1 MGHRQCAAQPP
12 RRRVE
17 SSTFLRTRLAR
28 WMVAALVG
36 TSLPAL
42 MVAARAA
49 TPASAAP
56 APAPAPAARQTLPG
70 PEHISPEARAE
81 LKARMGRHGNTM
93 SNLVRALVLLD
104 KPTIRTLAGRIADEE
119 VVAGVEATAPGG
131 KKLELPAQYIAEQNR
146 LRTVAQQL
154 AAATLEPD
162 RDADLVLADRFA
174 TLAHTCVACH
184 SVYLLG
190 RPGDV
195 GTGPRR

>member
-1 MGHRQCAAQPP
+1 MRHPECAVHPP
-12 RRRVE
+12 CRRVE
-17 SSTFLRTRLAR
+17 SSNFLRTRLAR

-36 TSLPAL
+36 TSLPTL
-42 MVAARAA
+42 MVTARAA
-49 TPASAAP
+49 APASAAP
-56 APAPAPAARQTLPG
+56 ALTAEARQTLPR
-70 PEHISPEARAE
+70 PEHISPDARAD

-104 KPTIRTLAGRIADEE
+104 RPTIRTLAGRIADEE
-119 VVAGVEATAPGG
+119 VVARVEASTPGG
-131 KKLELPAQYIAEQNR
+131 KKLDLPAQYIAEQNR

-154 AAATLEPD
+154 AAATLEPE

-184 SVYLLG
+184 SVYLSA
-190 RPGDV
+190 RPGDP

>member
-1 MGHRQCAAQPP
+1 MRHRECAAQLPC
-12 RRRVE
+12 RRGE
-17 SSTFLRTRLAR
+17 SPTFLRTRLAR
-28 WMVAALVG
+28 WMVAALIG

-49 TPASAAP
+49 APAATPAP
-56 APAPAPAARQTLPG
+56 EARQTLPG

-119 VVAGVEATAPGG
+119 VVARVEASAPGG
-131 KKLELPAQYIAEQNR
+131 KKLELPAQYLAEQNR

-162 RDADLVLADRFA
+162 READLVLADRFA

-195 GTGPRR
+195 GTGRRR